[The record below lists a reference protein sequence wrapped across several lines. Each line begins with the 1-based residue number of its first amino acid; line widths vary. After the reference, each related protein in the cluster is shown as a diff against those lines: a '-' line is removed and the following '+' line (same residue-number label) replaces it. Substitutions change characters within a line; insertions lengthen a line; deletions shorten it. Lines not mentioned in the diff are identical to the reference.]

1 MSIAETKENIVIL
14 LENIIKR
21 SETIEKQSGGKT
33 LLEIDMVMDDIRL
46 LYREMDRLRKLTEV
60 ESMENYPGLR
70 DRNLASARNPTNHSP
85 AQQTAHHE
93 REHTPVAKPEPTTT
107 EPIQAPEQPIQAQ
120 EKQGERA
127 KETKATE
134 EQKKSSAPLEK
145 KSVTEIP
152 NPEKKQE
159 PVNKPAA
166 KVEPIATP
174 KGSPVSEKDTGMLVG
189 EKYAPEKSSVHE
201 RLAQIKEDV
210 SIGARMQSKPVS
222 NIKEAIGLNE
232 KFLFIN
238 ELFNG
243 DINAY
248 NESINQLNSCESI
261 HQAFEMLNN
270 LTSDYNWDGKRS
282 GETIDKFANLV
293 QRRYM

>member
-21 SETIEKQSGGKT
+21 SETIEKQTGSKT
-33 LLEIDMVMDDIRL
+33 LLEIDMAMEDIRL
-46 LYREMDRLRKLTEV
+46 LYREMDRLRKFTEV
-60 ESMENYPGLR
+60 ENMQNFPGLR
-70 DRNLASARNPTNHSP
+70 ERNLASATKSANHVPLQPRTSEDT
-85 AQQTAHHE
+85 Q
-93 REHTPVAKPEPTTT
+93 HTPVKKEEPVAPEPVPVPDPPAKVPEQQIEREKETKAP
-107 EPIQAPEQPIQAQ
+107 EAPEQPA
-120 EKQGERA
+120 A
-127 KETKATE
+127 PPVKEPVAEMPK
-134 EQKKSSAPLEK
+134 
-145 KSVTEIP
+145 
-152 NPEKKQE
+152 PEKKPE
-159 PVNKPAA
+159 PVSKPVA
-166 KVEPIATP
+166 KEKPTP
-174 KGSPVSEKDTGMLVG
+174 PPQESQSSEKDAGMLVG
-189 EKYAPEKSSVHE
+189 EKFASEKSSVHE
-201 RLAQIKEDV
+201 RLAQIKEDM

>member
-21 SETIEKQSGGKT
+21 SETIERQTGSKT
-33 LLEIDMVMDDIRL
+33 LLEIDMAMEDIRL
-46 LYREMDRLRKLTEV
+46 LYREMDRLRKFTEV
-60 ESMENYPGLR
+60 ENMQNFPGLR
-70 DRNLASARNPTNHSP
+70 ERNLASAVKPATHQP
-85 AQQTAHHE
+85 AQQGASDETQ
-93 REHTPVAKPEPTTT
+93 HTPVKKDEPVAPEPVPVPDPPAKAPEQQIEREKETKA
-107 EPIQAPEQPIQAQ
+107 PVAPEQPA
-120 EKQGERA
+120 
-127 KETKATE
+127 
-134 EQKKSSAPLEK
+134 APPVK
-145 KSVTEIP
+145 
-152 NPEKKQE
+152 E
-159 PVNKPAA
+159 PVAEMPKPENKPEPASKPAA
-166 KVEPIATP
+166 KAKTTHHPQESPI
-174 KGSPVSEKDTGMLVG
+174 SEKDTGMLVG
-189 EKYAPEKSSVHE
+189 EKYASEKSSVHE
-201 RLAQIKEDV
+201 RLAQIKEDM

-238 ELFNG
+238 ELFSG

-270 LTSDYNWDGKRS
+270 LTSEFNWDGKRS